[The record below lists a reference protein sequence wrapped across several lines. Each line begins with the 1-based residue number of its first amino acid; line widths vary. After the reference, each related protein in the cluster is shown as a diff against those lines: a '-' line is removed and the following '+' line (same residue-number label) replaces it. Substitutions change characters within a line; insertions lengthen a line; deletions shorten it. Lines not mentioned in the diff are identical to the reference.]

1 MERDLPGWDDRH
13 GNEVAAT
20 HPSAGPT
27 TRGPLA
33 GAPAPTLRARVAV
46 RVGYR
51 GPTRILPRRHSVAL
65 SAASVALLP
74 WVPIGAHAQ
83 HCPAGL
89 EVLVERPYAAAAGLT
104 VGSAVVVRPA
114 IEAEPCNAVVAG
126 IFEPPPDPA
135 TLNATRPR
143 VLFHLPHLQTLT
155 DRRNE
160 VDYFTV
166 RTRPGTDLAAL
177 ATDLEPL
184 LPGAQVL
191 PVSEVAERSSTT
203 FRVVSRFHTA
213 IAVITLIA
221 GGVFLGCIMILK
233 VQERRLP
240 IAAARLTGIPR
251 RLLFWWTVA
260 EAAMLSTLGGAA
272 GLGVGVAS
280 SAVVNAYYQRY
291 YDTTLVFSQVTGVVV
306 TEALA
311 LAVLLGM
318 AAGVF
323 AATRL
328 LASDPL
334 DEMGR

>member
-1 MERDLPGWDDRH
+1 MRF
-13 GNEVAAT
+13 
-20 HPSAGPT
+20 
-27 TRGPLA
+27 
-33 GAPAPTLRARVAV
+33 
-46 RVGYR
+46 
-51 GPTRILPRRHSVAL
+51 LPRRCAVGVL
-65 SAASVALLP
+65 AAPVALLAT
-74 WVPIGAHAQ
+74 VPLEAHAQ
-83 HCPAGL
+83 DCPAGL
-89 EVLVERPYAAAAGLT
+89 EVLVERPYAEAAGLT
-104 VGSAVVVRPA
+104 PGATVVVRST

-126 IFEPPPDPA
+126 VFEPPPDPA
-135 TLNATRPR
+135 TLYATRPR
-143 VLFHLPHLQTLT
+143 VLFHLPHLQAMTG
-155 DRRNE
+155 RRNE

-166 RTRPGTDLAAL
+166 RTRPGTDLATL
-177 ATDLEPL
+177 AADLDPL

-191 PVSEVAERSSTT
+191 PVDEVAERSSTT
-203 FRVVSRFHTA
+203 FSVVSRFHTA

-251 RLLFWWTVA
+251 RLLFWWTVT
-260 EAAMLSTLGGAA
+260 EAAMLSTLGGAV

-318 AAGVF
+318 AAGLF

-334 DEMGR
+334 DEMGC

>member
-1 MERDLPGWDDRH
+1 MLTAH
-13 GNEVAAT
+13 VAM
-20 HPSAGPT
+20 
-27 TRGPLA
+27 
-33 GAPAPTLRARVAV
+33 
-46 RVGYR
+46 RVGKR
-51 GPTRILPRRHSVAL
+51 ALKRILPRRCAVSVL
-65 SAASVALLP
+65 AAPVALLALAP
-74 WVPIGAHAQ
+74 LEADAQ
-83 HCPAGL
+83 DCPPGL
-89 EVLVERPYAAAAGLT
+89 EVLVERPYADAAALT
-104 VGSAVVVRPA
+104 PGSTVVVRST

-143 VLFHLPHLQTLT
+143 VLFHLPHLQTLSA
-155 DRRNE
+155 RRNE

-166 RTRPGTDLAAL
+166 ATRPGTDLATL
-177 ATDLEPL
+177 AADLEPL

-213 IAVITLIA
+213 IALITLIA

-306 TEALA
+306 MEALA

-328 LASDPL
+328 LASNPL

>member
-1 MERDLPGWDDRH
+1 MM
-13 GNEVAAT
+13 
-20 HPSAGPT
+20 
-27 TRGPLA
+27 
-33 GAPAPTLRARVAV
+33 
-46 RVGYR
+46 
-51 GPTRILPRRHSVAL
+51 RILPRRFALVVSAASAAL
-65 SAASVALLP
+65 SAC
-74 WVPIGAHAQ
+74 VPLAAHAQ
-83 HCPAGL
+83 DCPAGL
-89 EVLVERPYAAAAGLT
+89 DVLVERPYAEAVGLT
-104 VGSAVVVRPA
+104 PGSTLVVRST
-114 IEAEPCNAVVAG
+114 IEGEPCDAVVAG

-143 VLFHLPHLQTLT
+143 VLFHLPHLQALT
-155 DRRNE
+155 ARRNE

-166 RTRPGTDLAAL
+166 RTRPGTDLSAL
-177 ATDLEPL
+177 AADLEPL

-191 PVSEVAERSSTT
+191 PVTEVAERSSTT

-221 GGVFLGCIMILK
+221 GGVFLACIMILK

-272 GLGVGVAS
+272 GFGVGVAS

-306 TEALA
+306 MEALA

>member
-1 MERDLPGWDDRH
+1 MWVGK
-13 GNEVAAT
+13 
-20 HPSAGPT
+20 
-27 TRGPLA
+27 
-33 GAPAPTLRARVAV
+33 RVLKPV
-46 RVGYR
+46 
-51 GPTRILPRRHSVAL
+51 LPRLCTLAVSAALAAL
-65 SAASVALLP
+65 SASVPPA
-74 WVPIGAHAQ
+74 AQ
-83 HCPAGL
+83 AQECPTGL
-89 EVLVERPYAAAAGLT
+89 EVLVERPFAEAAALT
-104 VGSAVVVRPA
+104 PGSTVVVRST
-114 IEAEPCNAVVAG
+114 IEGEPCNAVVAG

-155 DRRNE
+155 GRRNE
-160 VDYFTV
+160 VDYFTL
-166 RTRPGTDLAAL
+166 RTPPGTDLAAL
-177 ATDLEPL
+177 AADLEPL

-251 RLLFWWTVA
+251 RLLFGWTVA
-260 EAAMLSTLGGAA
+260 EAALLSTLGGAA
-272 GLGVGVAS
+272 GFGVGVAS

-306 TEALA
+306 TEALG

-334 DEMGR
+334 DEIGR

>member
-1 MERDLPGWDDRH
+1 MLTAP
-13 GNEVAAT
+13 VAM
-20 HPSAGPT
+20 
-27 TRGPLA
+27 
-33 GAPAPTLRARVAV
+33 
-46 RVGYR
+46 RVGKR
-51 GPTRILPRRHSVAL
+51 ALKRILPRRCAVGVL
-65 SAASVALLP
+65 AAPVALLAP
-74 WVPIGAHAQ
+74 VPLDAHAQ
-83 HCPAGL
+83 DCPAGL
-89 EVLVERPYAAAAGLT
+89 EVLVERPYADAAALT
-104 VGSAVVVRPA
+104 PGSIVMVRPT
-114 IEAEPCNAVVAG
+114 IEGEPCDAMVAG

-155 DRRNE
+155 ARRNE

-166 RTRPGTDLAAL
+166 RTRPGTDLTAL
-177 ATDLEPL
+177 AADLEPL

-260 EAAMLSTLGGAA
+260 EAALLSTLGGAA
-272 GLGVGVAS
+272 GLGVGVVS

-306 TEALA
+306 MEALV

>member
-1 MERDLPGWDDRH
+1 M
-13 GNEVAAT
+13 
-20 HPSAGPT
+20 
-27 TRGPLA
+27 
-33 GAPAPTLRARVAV
+33 
-46 RVGYR
+46 RVGKR
-51 GPTRILPRRHSVAL
+51 VLKRILPCRCAL
-65 SAASVALLP
+65 VVSAASIALST
-74 WVPIGAHAQ
+74 WVPLEAHAQ
-83 HCPAGL
+83 DCPVGL
-89 EVLVERPYAAAAGLT
+89 EVLVERPFADAAALT
-104 VGSAVVVRPA
+104 PGSTVVVRST

-126 IFEPPPDPA
+126 VFEPPPDPA

-155 DRRNE
+155 GRRDE
-160 VDYFTV
+160 ADYFTV

-251 RLLFWWTVA
+251 RVLFWWTVA
-260 EAAMLSTLGGAA
+260 EAALLSTLGGAA

-280 SAVVNAYYQRY
+280 SAAVNVYYQRY

-311 LAVLLGM
+311 LAVVLGM

-328 LASDPL
+328 LVSDPL

>member
-1 MERDLPGWDDRH
+1 MLTAH
-13 GNEVAAT
+13 VAM
-20 HPSAGPT
+20 
-27 TRGPLA
+27 
-33 GAPAPTLRARVAV
+33 
-46 RVGYR
+46 RVGKR
-51 GPTRILPRRHSVAL
+51 ALKGVLPRRCAVGVL
-65 SAASVALLP
+65 AAPVALLAAAP
-74 WVPIGAHAQ
+74 LEADAQ
-83 HCPAGL
+83 ECPVGL
-89 EVLVERPYAAAAGLT
+89 EVLVERPYADAAALT
-104 VGSAVVVRPA
+104 TGSTVVVRA
-114 IEAEPCNAVVAG
+114 TIEGEPCNAVVAG

-143 VLFHLPHLQTLT
+143 VLFHLPHLQAMTG
-155 DRRNE
+155 RRNE

-166 RTRPGTDLAAL
+166 RTQPGTDLAAL
-177 ATDLEPL
+177 AADLEPL

-191 PVSEVAERSSTT
+191 PVDEVAERSSTT
-203 FRVVSRFHTA
+203 FSVVNRFHTA
-213 IAVITLIA
+213 IALITLIA
-221 GGVFLGCIMILK
+221 GGVFLACIMILK

-260 EAAMLSTLGGAA
+260 EAALLSTLGGAA

-306 TEALA
+306 MEALA

-328 LASDPL
+328 LASNPL

>member
-1 MERDLPGWDDRH
+1 MERDLPGRHDDH
-13 GNEVAAT
+13 GTEVAAT
-20 HPSAGPT
+20 HHTASPGRVGRPPART
-27 TRGPLA
+27 
-33 GAPAPTLRARVAV
+33 APALRAHVAI
-46 RVGYR
+46 RVGNVLR
-51 GPTRILPRRHSVAL
+51 RVLPCRCTWVV
-65 SAASVALLP
+65 SAALVAPLT
-74 WVPIGAHAQ
+74 WVPPAAHAQ
-83 HCPAGL
+83 GCPVGL
-89 EVLVERPYAAAAGLT
+89 EVLVERPFADAAALSAGST
-104 VGSAVVVRPA
+104 IVVRST

-155 DRRNE
+155 ARRNE

-177 ATDLEPL
+177 AADLEPL

-203 FRVVSRFHTA
+203 FSVVSRFHTA

-260 EAAMLSTLGGAA
+260 EAALLSTLGGAA

-306 TEALA
+306 MEALA

-323 AATRL
+323 AAARL
-328 LASDPL
+328 LASNPL

>member
-1 MERDLPGWDDRH
+1 M
-13 GNEVAAT
+13 
-20 HPSAGPT
+20 
-27 TRGPLA
+27 
-33 GAPAPTLRARVAV
+33 LRARVTTRAAGALRRDLLRRCAV
-46 RVGYR
+46 AAWA
-51 GPTRILPRRHSVAL
+51 VA
-65 SAASVALLP
+65 VALLV
-74 WVPIGAHAQ
+74 WEPIEANAQ
-83 HCPAGL
+83 QCPAGL
-89 EVLVERPYAAAAGLT
+89 EVLVERPYADAAGLT
-104 VGSAVVVRPA
+104 IGSTVAVRPTL
-114 IEAEPCNAVVAG
+114 EAGPCTAAVTG

-135 TLNATRPR
+135 ALNATRPR
-143 VLFHLPHLQTLT
+143 VLFHLPHLLALT
-155 DRRNE
+155 GRENE
-160 VDYFTV
+160 VDYFTL
-166 RTRPGTDLAAL
+166 RTRPGTDLATL
-177 ATDLEPL
+177 AADLEPL

-260 EAAMLSTLGGAA
+260 EAALLSTLGGAA
-272 GLGVGVAS
+272 GLGVGIAS
-280 SAVVNAYYQRY
+280 SSVVNAYYQRY
-291 YDTTLVFSQVTGVVV
+291 YDTTLVFSQVTGGVVA
-306 TEALA
+306 EALA

-328 LASDPL
+328 LASNPL

>member
-1 MERDLPGWDDRH
+1 M
-13 GNEVAAT
+13 
-20 HPSAGPT
+20 
-27 TRGPLA
+27 
-33 GAPAPTLRARVAV
+33 
-46 RVGYR
+46 RVGKR
-51 GPTRILPRRHSVAL
+51 EPKRILPRRCALVVSAAWVAL
-65 SAASVALLP
+65 ST
-74 WVPIGAHAQ
+74 WVPLEARAQ
-83 HCPAGL
+83 ECPTGL
-89 EVLVERPYAAAAGLT
+89 EILVERPFADAAALTAGST
-104 VGSAVVVRPA
+104 VVVRST
-114 IEAEPCNAVVAG
+114 IEAEPCIAVVAG

-155 DRRNE
+155 GRRSE

-177 ATDLEPL
+177 AADLEPL
-184 LPGAQVL
+184 LPGTQVL

-311 LAVLLGM
+311 LAVVLGM

-323 AATRL
+323 AAARL
-328 LASDPL
+328 LAADPL

>member
-1 MERDLPGWDDRH
+1 M
-13 GNEVAAT
+13 
-20 HPSAGPT
+20 
-27 TRGPLA
+27 
-33 GAPAPTLRARVAV
+33 LRARVAI
-46 RVGYR
+46 RAGSA
-51 GPTRILPRRHSVAL
+51 LRRDLLRRCAVVAW
-65 SAASVALLP
+65 AVAVALLTRE
-74 WVPIGAHAQ
+74 PIEANAQ
-83 HCPAGL
+83 QCPAGL
-89 EVLVERPYAAAAGLT
+89 EVLVERPYADAAGLT
-104 VGSAVVVRPA
+104 VGSTVVVRSTIDA
-114 IEAEPCNAVVAG
+114 DPCTAAVAG

-135 TLNATRPR
+135 ALNATRPR
-143 VLFHLPHLQTLT
+143 VLFHLPHLQAMTE
-155 DRRNE
+155 RQNE
-160 VDYFTV
+160 VDYFTL
-166 RTRPGTDLAAL
+166 RTRPDVDLAAL
-177 ATDLEPL
+177 ADDLEPL

-260 EAAMLSTLGGAA
+260 EAALLSTLGGAA
-272 GLGVGVAS
+272 GLGVGIVS

-291 YDTTLVFSQVTGVVV
+291 YDTTLMFSQVTGVIVA
-306 TEALA
+306 EALA
-311 LAVLLGM
+311 LALLLGM

-328 LASDPL
+328 LASNPL

>member
-1 MERDLPGWDDRH
+1 M
-13 GNEVAAT
+13 
-20 HPSAGPT
+20 
-27 TRGPLA
+27 
-33 GAPAPTLRARVAV
+33 
-46 RVGYR
+46 RVGRRALRWIPPR
-51 GPTRILPRRHSVAL
+51 GCAVVVL
-65 SAASVALLP
+65 AASVALLTLARHE
-74 WVPIGAHAQ
+74 AHAQ
-83 HCPAGL
+83 DCPSGL
-89 EVLVERPYAAAAGLT
+89 EVLVERPYADAADLTAGST
-104 VGSAVVVRPA
+104 VSVRPA
-114 IEAEPCNAVVAG
+114 LEADPCTATVAG

-135 TLNATRPR
+135 ALNATRPR
-143 VLFHLPHLQTLT
+143 VLFHLPHLQALT
-155 DRRNE
+155 GRRNE

-177 ATDLEPL
+177 AADLEPL

-240 IAAARLTGIPR
+240 IAAARLTGIPG

-260 EAAMLSTLGGAA
+260 EAALLSTLGGAA
-272 GLGVGVAS
+272 GLGVGIAS
-280 SAVVNAYYQRY
+280 SSVVNAYYQRY

-334 DEMGR
+334 DEIGR

>member
-1 MERDLPGWDDRH
+1 MLK
-13 GNEVAAT
+13 
-20 HPSAGPT
+20 
-27 TRGPLA
+27 
-33 GAPAPTLRARVAV
+33 ARVAM
-46 RVGYR
+46 RVGKGALQR
-51 GPTRILPRRHSVAL
+51 TLPRRCAVVL
-65 SAASVALLP
+65 AAAVALLP
-74 WVPIGAHAQ
+74 LVPVTANAQ
-83 HCPAGL
+83 DCPAGL
-89 EVLVERPYAAAAGLT
+89 EVLVERPHADAAGLT
-104 VGSAVVVRPA
+104 VGATVAVRSAV
-114 IEAEPCNAVVAG
+114 EADACTAVVAG

-135 TLNATRPR
+135 ALNATRPR
-143 VLFHLPHLQTLT
+143 VLFHLPHLQALT
-155 DRRNE
+155 GRPNE
-160 VDYFTV
+160 VDYFTL
-166 RTRPGTDLAAL
+166 RARPGTDLAEL
-177 ATDLEPL
+177 AQDLEPL

-203 FRVVSRFHTA
+203 FRVVSRFHMA

-260 EAAMLSTLGGAA
+260 EAALLSTLGGAA
-272 GLGVGVAS
+272 GLGVGIAS
-280 SAVVNAYYQRY
+280 SSVVNAYYQRY
-291 YDTTLVFSQVTGVVV
+291 YDTTLVFSHVTGVVV

>member
-1 MERDLPGWDDRH
+1 M
-13 GNEVAAT
+13 
-20 HPSAGPT
+20 
-27 TRGPLA
+27 
-33 GAPAPTLRARVAV
+33 
-46 RVGYR
+46 RVGKR
-51 GPTRILPRRHSVAL
+51 VLKRILPCRCAL
-65 SAASVALLP
+65 VVSAASIALST
-74 WVPIGAHAQ
+74 WVSLEAHAQ
-83 HCPAGL
+83 DCPVGL
-89 EVLVERPYAAAAGLT
+89 EVLVERPFADAAALT
-104 VGSAVVVRPA
+104 PGSTVVVRST

-126 IFEPPPDPA
+126 VFEPPPDPA

-155 DRRNE
+155 GRRDE
-160 VDYFTV
+160 ADYFTV

-251 RLLFWWTVA
+251 RVLFWWTVA
-260 EAAMLSTLGGAA
+260 EAALLSTLGGAA

-280 SAVVNAYYQRY
+280 SAAVNVYYQRY

-311 LAVLLGM
+311 LAVVLGM

-328 LASDPL
+328 LVSDPL

>member
-1 MERDLPGWDDRH
+1 MLK
-13 GNEVAAT
+13 
-20 HPSAGPT
+20 
-27 TRGPLA
+27 
-33 GAPAPTLRARVAV
+33 ARVAM
-46 RVGYR
+46 RVGKR
-51 GPTRILPRRHSVAL
+51 ALQWILPRRCAVGVL
-65 SAASVALLP
+65 TASVAPLTWLP
-74 WVPIGAHAQ
+74 LEVHAQ
-83 HCPAGL
+83 DCPAGL
-89 EVLVERPYAAAAGLT
+89 EVLVERPYADGAGLT
-104 VGSAVVVRPA
+104 VGATVSVRAA
-114 IEAEPCNAVVAG
+114 IEAEPCAAVVAG

-143 VLFHLPHLQTLT
+143 VLLHLPHLQALT
-155 DRRNE
+155 GLRNE
-160 VDYFTV
+160 VDYFTLQA
-166 RTRPGTDLAAL
+166 RPGTDLARL
-177 ATDLEPL
+177 AQDLEPL

-203 FRVVSRFHTA
+203 FGVVSRFHTA

-260 EAAMLSTLGGAA
+260 EAGLLSTLGGAA
-272 GLGVGVAS
+272 GLGIGIAS
-280 SAVVNAYYQRY
+280 SSVVNAYYQRY
-291 YDTTLVFSQVTGVVV
+291 YDTTLVFSQVTRLVVL
-306 TEALA
+306 EALA

>member
-1 MERDLPGWDDRH
+1 M
-13 GNEVAAT
+13 
-20 HPSAGPT
+20 
-27 TRGPLA
+27 
-33 GAPAPTLRARVAV
+33 
-46 RVGYR
+46 RVGKR
-51 GPTRILPRRHSVAL
+51 EPKRILPRRCALVVSAAWVAL
-65 SAASVALLP
+65 ST
-74 WVPIGAHAQ
+74 WVPLEARAQ
-83 HCPAGL
+83 ECPTGL
-89 EVLVERPYAAAAGLT
+89 EILVERPFADAAALTAGST
-104 VGSAVVVRPA
+104 VVVRST
-114 IEAEPCNAVVAG
+114 IEAEPCIAVVAG

-155 DRRNE
+155 GRRSE

-177 ATDLEPL
+177 AADLEPL

-191 PVSEVAERSSTT
+191 PVTEVAERSSTT

-311 LAVLLGM
+311 LAVVLGM

-323 AATRL
+323 AAARL
-328 LASDPL
+328 LAADPL

>member
-1 MERDLPGWDDRH
+1 M
-13 GNEVAAT
+13 
-20 HPSAGPT
+20 
-27 TRGPLA
+27 
-33 GAPAPTLRARVAV
+33 
-46 RVGYR
+46 RVGKR
-51 GPTRILPRRHSVAL
+51 VLTRILPRRCAWAV
-65 SAASVALLP
+65 SAASIALSVWMP
-74 WVPIGAHAQ
+74 VEAHAQ
-83 HCPAGL
+83 DCPTGL
-89 EVLVERPYAAAAGLT
+89 EVLVERPYADAAALT
-104 VGSAVVVRPA
+104 AGSTVVVRST

-135 TLNATRPR
+135 TLDATRPR
-143 VLFHLPHLQTLT
+143 VLFHLPHLQAMTG
-155 DRRNE
+155 RRNE

-221 GGVFLGCIMILK
+221 GGVFLACIMILK

-272 GLGVGVAS
+272 GLGIGIAS
-280 SAVVNAYYQRY
+280 SALVNAYYQRY
-291 YDTTLVFSQVTGVVV
+291 YDTTLVFSQVTGMVV